1 MADIK
6 KVSIGEILDSQI
18 PEFLN
23 EDSPLFKEFLSEYYK
38 SLEIK
43 SGAIDLAKKYN
54 ITLIG
59 FVKKYSFNIYANKQK
74 VIL

>member
-43 SGAIDLAKKYN
+43 SGAIDLAKF
-54 ITLIG
+54 LIAIAALSSSIPR
-59 FVKKYSFNIYANKQK
+59 VHSATPPK
-74 VIL
+74 